1 MNGQCSVCKEENAND
16 LQWKCRRKSEVGVM
30 LGIKELKVLEVFSF
44 RKEDKKSA
52 LIILEMSNKKRKIR
66 ISLKG
71 RKECVKLKINGNLIK
86 KILNNVKRREDRCET
101 KL

>member
-1 MNGQCSVCKEENAND
+1 M
-16 LQWKCRRKSEVGVM
+16 
-30 LGIKELKVLEVFSF
+30 KVLEVFSF

-86 KILNNVKRREDRCET
+86 KNIK
-101 KL
+101 